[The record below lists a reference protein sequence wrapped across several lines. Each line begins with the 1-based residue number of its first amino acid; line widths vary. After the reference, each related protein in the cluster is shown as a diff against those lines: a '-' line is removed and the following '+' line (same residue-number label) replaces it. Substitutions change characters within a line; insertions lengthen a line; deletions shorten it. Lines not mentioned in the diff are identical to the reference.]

1 MKTRIGINGFGRIGR
16 LVLRTIIENQYNH
29 IEVAAVN
36 SLGNADSNHHMFKYD
51 SNYGPFKGP
60 THSSKNSFT
69 VSGME
74 IACLTENHP
83 SVIPWNEYGVEIV
96 LECTGLYT
104 DRISSSGHFKGG
116 AKKVVISAPSSD
128 PDITIV
134 MGVNENNY
142 NPSKHHIVSNGSC
155 TTNCIAP
162 VIKILDDNFG
172 LEAGLM
178 STIHSYTND
187 QNILDKRH
195 KDLRRARSAATNI
208 IPTTTGAAKSIGS
221 VIPHLDGKLH
231 GMAFRIPTP
240 AVSVVD
246 LVATLGKTV
255 NAEEIN
261 KTYSDA
267 SIGHMNGIV
276 GFSAEPL
283 VSSDFKGS
291 SYSCIVDGLSTLVI
305 SESMVKVV
313 AWYDNEWGYS
323 NRIADLTDLIAEK
336 GSV

>member
-96 LECTGLYT
+96 LECTGIYT
-104 DRISSSGHFKGG
+104 DRIGSSGHFKGG
-116 AKKVVISAPSSD
+116 AEKVIISAPSSD

-142 NPSKHHIVSNGSC
+142 NPSEHHIVSNGSC

-208 IPTTTGAAKSIGS
+208 VPTTTGAAKSIGS

-267 SIGHMNGIV
+267 STGHMNGIV